1 MFSQTRLPRLPG
13 VILLFWDQQ
22 SVFSATLHVVF
33 LSVKPEQ
40 KSHTD
45 QIQSC
50 FHACGVPLPLLF
62 PLLVFFFLIHKP
74 EAHFA
79 TKKTGLR
86 GKSQRVKMVGSHI
99 YANLE
104 LRLQFFHVGAFIEDI
119 GGRRVNRR
127 VSLSAYL
134 HVRLE
139 DIPPLRNKDV
149 IVTKTRTV
157 AVVCVIYCSTH
168 R

>member
-1 MFSQTRLPRLPG
+1 
-13 VILLFWDQQ
+13 
-22 SVFSATLHVVF
+22 
-33 LSVKPEQ
+33 
-40 KSHTD
+40 
-45 QIQSC
+45 
-50 FHACGVPLPLLF
+50 
-62 PLLVFFFLIHKP
+62 
-74 EAHFA
+74 
-79 TKKTGLR
+79 
-86 GKSQRVKMVGSHI
+86 MVGSHI

-119 GGRRVNRR
+119 GGRRVNRSL
-127 VSLSAYL
+127 SLSAYL